1 MHVFKPF
8 TPRCKSPD
16 LDAAKHR
23 NQNIRLSFRTTGH
36 VGEAKRIEIGLTI
49 GIDTCLWSLLSWL
62 TAKHQTTAQV
72 PIGLQLSILC
82 VGQPSLGRTEV
93 STLGRLFDEIA
104 LKIQA
109 APVTNQNKTIQT
121 ISRYQNVVQ
130 PRCCKKWGQA
140 QILQAEMNE
149 GMAEVAGRA
158 LPLGSHIH
166 WSQELLVSYILSSRS
181 LRRYEYIR
189 ILQTGPSRP

>member
-1 MHVFKPF
+1 MHVFK
-8 TPRCKSPD
+8 PRCKSPD

-104 LKIQA
+104 LKIQS
-109 APVTNQNKTIQT
+109 APVTKKKQNNPNDIRMSCSQDAVK
-121 ISRYQNVVQ
+121 SEVRLKSCR
-130 PRCCKKWGQA
+130 PRLMKGWQ
-140 QILQAEMNE
+140 
-149 GMAEVAGRA
+149 RW
-158 LPLGSHIH
+158 LGG
-166 WSQELLVSYILSSRS
+166 LCL
-181 LRRYEYIR
+181 
-189 ILQTGPSRP
+189 